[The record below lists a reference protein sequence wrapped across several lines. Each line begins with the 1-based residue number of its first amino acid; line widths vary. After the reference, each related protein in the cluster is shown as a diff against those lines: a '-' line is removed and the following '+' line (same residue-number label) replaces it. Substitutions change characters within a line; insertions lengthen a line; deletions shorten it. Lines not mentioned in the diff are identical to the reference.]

1 MVRKSASGEPQMKR
15 LAMLQHSGGV
25 LQHSGSVP
33 PPPALVLL
41 LVATS
46 LTSARFSS
54 VLLRRSGRRRLRDEG
69 EGCSA
74 AQRMS

>member
-54 VLLRRSGRRRLRDEG
+54 VLLRRRRLRDEG